1 MEDIKDILYDDVE
14 QKFIELQDRKKK
26 RKVRWRRVK
35 RLVILTVLIV
45 GTFYFAS
52 DYSKV
57 KSLSISGNTYYS
69 DDDILEM
76 AKLSYRTRYVIMPK
90 FLINWN
96 LEQHELIESVDVI
109 KNWQG
114 AIQLEIH
121 EKKILGSIRD
131 ENGKAYVIVCGQE
144 KEPFEK
150 IAVDEAHIPV
160 LANYPILGDFD
171 NENMQKL
178 VDAFN
183 VNKREVSEDF
193 IAMISEIQ
201 PYQRSYDAHMVKMVM
216 QDGNTLY
223 SSYDG
228 IPLLNDYKQ
237 VLRSS
242 GKSHVCMEL
251 DETNASIYEQPC
263 Q

>member
-1 MEDIKDILYDDVE
+1 MEDLKDILYDDVE

-35 RLVILTVLIV
+35 ILVSFTLLIV

-69 DDDILEM
+69 DEDILKM

-90 FLINWN
+90 FLITWN
-96 LEQHELIESVDVI
+96 LEQHELIDSVDVI

-131 ENGKAYVIVCGQE
+131 EKGNAYIIVCNQE

-150 IAVDEAHIPV
+150 IAVDKEHLSV
-160 LANYPILGDFD
+160 LANYPVLGDFD
-171 NENMQKL
+171 DENMQKL
-178 VDAFN
+178 ADAFN
-183 VNKREVSEDF
+183 VKKREVSEDY

-201 PYQRSYDAHMVKMVM
+201 PYKRSYDAHMVKLVM

>member
-1 MEDIKDILYDDVE
+1 MEDLKDILYDDVE
-14 QKFIELQDRKKK
+14 QKFIALQDRKKK

-35 RLVILTVLIV
+35 RLVLLTVLIV
-45 GTFYFAS
+45 GTLYFAS

-57 KSLSISGNTYYS
+57 KSLSVSGNTYYR
-69 DDDILEM
+69 DEDILRM
-76 AKLSYRTRYVIMPK
+76 AKLSYRTRYVVMPK
-90 FLINWN
+90 FVIAWN
-96 LEQHELIESVDVI
+96 LEQQDLIESVDVI

-114 AIQLEIH
+114 AIQLEVH
-121 EKKILGSIRD
+121 EKKILGSVVD
-131 ENGKAYVIVCGQE
+131 EVGKSYVIACKAA
-144 KEPFEK
+144 KEPIER
-150 IAVDEAHIPV
+150 IAVADDYRFA
-160 LANYPILGDFD
+160 LANYPVLGDFD
-171 NENMQKL
+171 DENLQKL
-178 VDAFN
+178 ADAFN
-183 VNKREVSEDF
+183 VKKREVGPEI

-201 PYQRSYDAHMVKMVM
+201 PYQRSYDKHMVKLVM

-263 Q
+263 K